1 MINHQENF
9 QKNGFII
16 HPKML
21 DGELLDFVGIHAYNI
36 ARLAGPNPTDSQV
49 PNTPAFYD
57 DFVMANLQDYLL
69 PRIEKATG
77 LELYPTYTYF
87 RVYKK
92 GDELLKH
99 KDRQSC
105 EISMT
110 LCLRYNLDEEIW
122 PIFIEN
128 HEYKRIRELG
138 KGNTAKARLQM
149 GDAIVYHGCE
159 CEHWREPYTEG
170 TKLAQVFIHYV
181 DKNGPFADYKND
193 KHPGKYFAQYK

>member
-1 MINHQENF
+1 
-9 QKNGFII
+9 
-16 HPKML
+16 
-21 DGELLDFVGIHAYNI
+21 
-36 ARLAGPNPTDSQV
+36 
-49 PNTPAFYD
+49 
-57 DFVMANLQDYLL
+57 MANLQDYLL

-110 LCLRYNLDEEIW
+110 VCLRYNLDEEIW